1 MKLFYFTEDN
11 LKNDLFIKEFASAY
25 HKVQGKAILVHAPF
39 GTLHDTRFVTKR
51 ISSLLSEV
59 MIVNNPVSG
68 DQKRMVTISETGQI
82 QIRAAELDRQLT
94 MVNLLVMNPIA
105 QSPEGPVVIDSIA
118 LTAEI
123 RKTFQAS
130 PLTLFTRNSK
140 SPLSQEIIKVEGETD
155 VQSFLNIYD
164 EESAA
169 LNGAVALAPSVISS
183 PNHLG

>member
-39 GTLHDTRFVTKR
+39 GSLHDTRFVTKR
-51 ISSLLSEV
+51 ISSVLSEV
-59 MIVNNPVSG
+59 MIVNNPISG
-68 DQKRMVTISETGQI
+68 DQKRILSVSPDGQI

-94 MVNLLVMNPIA
+94 MVNLLVLNPIA
-105 QSPEGPVVIDSIA
+105 QSSEGPVLVDSIA
-118 LTAEI
+118 LTEQL
-123 RKTFQAS
+123 RKTFQAE

-140 SPLSQEIIKVEGETD
+140 SPLAKEEVQVKSKED
-155 VQSFLNIYD
+155 VASLLTIYE

-169 LNGAVALAPSVISS
+169 LNGAVELAPAIIST